1 MLGRHVFHDAGYHG
15 FEFRY
20 GRGADRFV
28 GRRDVVCPVG
38 QMDAPQVCRGG
49 ADCRSRLGKQCVEF
63 RIGHSFGEDG
73 GVLRHDVDAHAGRRG
88 AFAVGRVDLFEC
100 NQFARFELQPGDVVV
115 RAPNAVVGST
125 TVILPSPVS
134 GPLSSE
140 PPQLQRSATASS
152 GSIRVFICRRLI
164 VNDRRAGIVPPPAGS
179 CESVRLVFPD
189 NDVVQT
195 DTAVGAGRSCTC
207 RIPAYLGFRRRA
219 FDGYR
224 EIGPFLQGL
233 VSVFGAVRRCDID

>member
-49 ADCRSRLGKQCVEF
+49 AIAAPASENSAS
-63 RIGHSFGEDG
+63 SFASDIPSAKT
-73 GVLRHDVDAHAGRRG
+73 VASCAMMSMHMPAAA

-115 RAPNAVVGST
+115 RGAQRRRRFDDGDFAVARFQPLVVGASA
-125 TVILPSPVS
+125 VAEERD
-134 GPLSSE
+134 G
-140 PPQLQRSATASS
+140 QQRKYP
-152 GSIRVFICRRLI
+152 RFHF
-164 VNDRRAGIVPPPAGS
+164 AGG
-179 CESVRLVFPD
+179 
-189 NDVVQT
+189 
-195 DTAVGAGRSCTC
+195 
-207 RIPAYLGFRRRA
+207 
-219 FDGYR
+219 
-224 EIGPFLQGL
+224 
-233 VSVFGAVRRCDID
+233 